1 MIKILP
7 LLAITIFLAVLL
19 QPLCQQLRMNG
30 WVRLWWIFHLTD
42 FREGAMQVSCCP
54 HAFFVVFKVMLLKG
68 KEIDFTNAP
77 ILLISL
83 LIIVM
88 IEWKEDE
95 GQ

>member
-1 MIKILP
+1 
-7 LLAITIFLAVLL
+7 
-19 QPLCQQLRMNG
+19 
-30 WVRLWWIFHLTD
+30 
-42 FREGAMQVSCCP
+42 
-54 HAFFVVFKVMLLKG
+54 MLLKG

-95 GQ
+95 GQWMLPDSEFHKRML